1 MEGEETGVRV
11 ENKTS
16 DGLKFQVYRTRSNAY
31 VFIDE
36 QDALRVMPEFGSS
49 DPDFVIPLIRQI
61 AKLGIKG
68 NNFDSEVIK
77 FALSFVRG
85 IRPRDQIGALLGAHM
100 VAVHLELLFN
110 VSRVNQAQFM
120 QYNEE
125 EEKADR
131 AVSRLTRTF
140 MALAEAFDRHQNGG
154 EQKLT
159 VRHTTVA
166 QDGRATADHASPDS
180 PLQLSKTSRRGKRG
194 IKHIRMNGHQAA
206 VNNRKRHG
214 KSLLEKHK

>member
-1 MEGEETGVRV
+1 MEIPTEDTVPTGAIVD
-11 ENKTS
+11 NKTS

-49 DPDFVIPLIRQI
+49 DRDFVIPLIRQI

-77 FALSFVRG
+77 FAISFVRG
-85 IRPRDQIGALLGAHM
+85 IRPRDPIGALLGAHM
-100 VAVHLELLFN
+100 VAVHLALLFN
-110 VSRVNQAQFM
+110 VSRINQAQFL

-131 AVSRLTRTF
+131 AVSRLARTS

-159 VRHTTVA
+159 VRHMTVA
-166 QDGRATADHASPDS
+166 EDGRASADS
-180 PLQLSKTSRRGKRG
+180 PTQLAKTSKRRKRG
-194 IKHIRMNGHQAA
+194 FKHMRINGHQTAA
-206 VNNRKRHG
+206 NNMKRHG
-214 KSLLEKHK
+214 KFPLEKNK

>member
-36 QDALRVMPEFGSS
+36 QDALRVMPEFGSF

-110 VSRVNQAQFM
+110 VSRVNQAQFV

-140 MALAEAFDRHQNGG
+140 MALAEH
-154 EQKLT
+154 LT
-159 VRHTTVA
+159 GTRMVGNRSLRYDIRRSLKMAGQPQIVQA
-166 QDGRATADHASPDS
+166 QIVPCSYPRPQDGENAG
-180 PLQLSKTSRRGKRG
+180 LNTS
-194 IKHIRMNGHQAA
+194 
-206 VNNRKRHG
+206 
-214 KSLLEKHK
+214 E

>member
-11 ENKTS
+11 EGKTS
-16 DGLKFQVYRTRSNAY
+16 DGLKFQIYRTRSNAY

-36 QDALRVMPEFGSS
+36 QDALRVMAQFGSS
-49 DPDFVIPLIRQI
+49 DPDFVISLIRQI

-100 VAVHLELLFN
+100 VAVHLALLFN
-110 VSRVNQAQFM
+110 VSRANQAQFV

-131 AVSRLTRTF
+131 AVSRLSRTF
-140 MALAEAFDRHQNGG
+140 IALVEAFDRHQNGG

-159 VRHTTVA
+159 VRHTTVVE
-166 QDGRATADHASPDS
+166 DGRASSTRGSPDS
-180 PLQLSKTSRRGKRG
+180 PLQLAKTSRRGKRG

-206 VNNRKRHG
+206 VNTRKRHG
-214 KSLLEKHK
+214 KSLLEKHT